1 VHRVTN
7 STIIRFLQRVLRQ
20 AVLDNK
26 EDFDL
31 NEIDYTGFIR
41 VSGYKSTISASD
53 MSYAITALLE
63 TETPVASNLITED
76 SSALDISH
84 QHDDPVIIQSFNI
97 AYDALNAKSAGS
109 SLKSE
114 GSSLSNLVNG
124 GDLSGSEGL
133 GAGIRL
139 AMQLQKSIISA
150 AVGLVDKNAI
160 TRLKHFR
167 YAYLYASGSSG
178 QEPVSN
184 LSRNAR
190 KNSSSKDPF
199 IFSRP
204 LALCKLAHFLMDMHR
219 DKWVNKNARPLV
231 LLAEKPKTNTF
242 LVVGYNFAQYEGD
255 MTKNTFR
262 KFFQYTAKSME
273 GLCHVRLDTFEG
285 NAVEVEAGGEHRF
298 IEQLHYLM
306 DVL

>member
-1 VHRVTN
+1 M
-7 STIIRFLQRVLRQ
+7 
-20 AVLDNK
+20 DNK

-31 NEIDYTGFIR
+31 SEIDYTGFIR
-41 VSGYKSTISASD
+41 VSGYKSTVSASD

-63 TETPVASNLITED
+63 TESPVASNLVVENSIKT
-76 SSALDISH
+76 ADISH
-84 QHDDPVIIQSFNI
+84 QHDEPAIIESFNI

-178 QEPVSN
+178 QETIGDISGN
-184 LSRNAR
+184 RR
-190 KNSSSKDPF
+190 KDSSTKDPF

-219 DKWVNKNARPLV
+219 DKWVNRNARPLV

-242 LVVGYNFAQYEGD
+242 LVVGYHFAQYEGD
-255 MTKNTFR
+255 MAKNTFR